1 MTTLLAELPA
11 RVLPPAAVEG
21 AGVVQWVL
29 DDLLADAGA
38 SAFDGLSDEQLQAAL
53 ESWHRVEAGVG
64 AVKLRLLAL
73 ADRTGT
79 ARAAGAASTAAWASS
94 LTHQDSDDAHRQV
107 SLAGHLD
114 GTCATTRTALGGGG
128 SLRATPR

>member
-94 LTHQDSDDAHRQV
+94 LTHQDSDVVHR
-107 SLAGHLD
+107 
-114 GTCATTRTALGGGG
+114 
-128 SLRATPR
+128 